1 MCCGSEFVDHTLTL
15 VAVRKAKEPLSF
27 KGTPEHTELL
37 STLTTREG
45 YGWIGRHLKLDLL
58 VLCSKKFGPSWNRQD
73 FHRMQLLL
81 DNAPSHPRHST
92 LMSNNSLITVTFRPH
107 VKALIQLMD
116 QKLTTSM
123 EWPYKADLLRSF
135 PEGDG
140 NITAFCRKTKVSYT
154 IYSVSQAQSS
164 MNSVTMVQL

>member
-1 MCCGSEFVDHTLTL
+1 V
-15 VAVRKAKEPLSF
+15 P
-27 KGTPEHTELL
+27 
-37 STLTTREG
+37 
-45 YGWIGRHLKLDLL
+45 
-58 VLCSKKFGPSWNRQD
+58 CSKKFGPSWNRQD

-81 DNAPSHPRHST
+81 DNAPSHPRDST

-140 NITAFCRKTKVSYT
+140 NITAFCRKTEVSDT